1 MLKKTAVAIALAT
14 LGFGANAAT
23 LSFSA
28 PLTLET
34 TEINQT
40 LSLSQFDGSLGT
52 LESVEIWFS
61 GEATSHLAMENT
73 AAQDQTFRFT
83 SSLDLV
89 FSGSV
94 IDTSFLSLSLFNTG
108 FVTMTQNETRDFGEA
123 AGHESIRVTPADFSA
138 FIGTGSL
145 SFTCESF
152 VSNTQS
158 GGGGNI
164 NIVQNTTAG
173 CGAEVVYTYSE
184 PTTPNEVPEP
194 ASLALLGLGLL
205 GLGALR
211 RRQR

>member
-1 MLKKTAVAIALAT
+1 
-14 LGFGANAAT
+14 
-23 LSFSA
+23 
-28 PLTLET
+28 
-34 TEINQT
+34 
-40 LSLSQFDGSLGT
+40 
-52 LESVEIWFS
+52 
-61 GEATSHLAMENT
+61 MENT

-94 IDTSFLSLSLFNTG
+94 IDTSFLSISLFNTG
-108 FVTMTQNETRDFGEA
+108 FVTMTQNETRDFGEV
-123 AGHESIRVTPADFSA
+123 AGDESIRVTPADFSA

-184 PTTPNEVPEP
+184 PTPPNEVPEP